1 MPTSWTRSQSAVL
14 NKERAIEKYA
24 RTPAEPPDPVA
35 ISGGKG
41 QLRGFGLRP
50 KRTLSRWTILGGMDH
65 VEVLRAKIGR
75 LRLEI
80 AEIQKLN
87 TQYRLQGKNGEEA
100 HVVHGQR
107 QERLL
112 AIQQELIQL
121 ANLGHKLVSVEEMKE
136 KHRSRLHLVRRAS

>member
-1 MPTSWTRSQSAVL
+1 MFTWYSP
-14 NKERAIEKYA
+14 
-24 RTPAEPPDPVA
+24 
-35 ISGGKG
+35 
-41 QLRGFGLRP
+41 
-50 KRTLSRWTILGGMDH
+50 
-65 VEVLRAKIGR
+65 EVR
-75 LRLEI
+75 
-80 AEIQKLN
+80 
-87 TQYRLQGKNGEEA
+87 NGEED

>member
-1 MPTSWTRSQSAVL
+1 
-14 NKERAIEKYA
+14 
-24 RTPAEPPDPVA
+24 
-35 ISGGKG
+35 
-41 QLRGFGLRP
+41 
-50 KRTLSRWTILGGMDH
+50 MDH

-121 ANLGHKLVSVEEMKE
+121 ANLGQKLVSVEEMKE